1 MFHPE
6 VKSQKNEDICI
17 LIRVENHSYNY
28 ICECG
33 EAKALTVKECQNTKA
48 IFISHTHID
57 HFVNFDTILR
67 HQIGSKQRVIICGP
81 TDITQQVQSRIQS
94 YRWNLIAED
103 AITYEIRE
111 IQSDRTIKRA
121 ELKPPFWEIT
131 PLENLSQDAVYLN
144 DLFEVEYTI
153 LDHKTDTIA
162 YLFKGLDKTK
172 IDLQKGG
179 FKGGIWVKDL
189 KNAFETN
196 DPHCDIILEEKTY
209 KASDL
214 FHLIEVKKGK
224 KLGVIMDHAA
234 SPSNHK
240 NILTTFKNADQ
251 VFIES
256 FYKVE
261 DKERAISNYHSYSS
275 ESGRIMKECQI
286 KEAIPVHFSRKYDD
300 LEIDELIKEFES
312 AYKGI

>member
-1 MFHPE
+1 MFIPE
-6 VKSQKNEDICI
+6 VKSQKDEDICI

-48 IFISHTHID
+48 VFISHTHID

-67 HQIGSKQRVIICGP
+67 HQIGGKQRVIICGP
-81 TDITQQVQSRIQS
+81 TDITKQVQSRIQS

-103 AITYEIRE
+103 AITYEVRE
-111 IQSDRTIKRA
+111 IQSDRSIKRA

-131 PLENLSQDAVYLN
+131 PLEDLQSSNVYEN
-144 DLFEVEYTI
+144 DLFEVTYTI

-162 YLFKGLDKTK
+162 YLFKGRDTTK
-172 IDLQKGG
+172 IDLQKGD
-179 FKGGIWVKDL
+179 FKGGRWVKEL
-189 KNAFETN
+189 KTAFEN
-196 DPHCDIILEEKTY
+196 DDLDIEITINENTY

-214 FHLIEVKKGK
+214 FHLINVKKGK

-240 NILTTFKNADQ
+240 NILETFTEADQ

-256 FYKVE
+256 FYKEE
-261 DKERAISNYHSYSS
+261 DKEGAISNYHSYSS
-275 ESGRIMKECQI
+275 ESGRIMKDSQV
-286 KEAIPVHFSRKYDD
+286 KEAIPVHFSRKYSQEDI
-300 LEIDELIKEFES
+300 EELIKEFES
-312 AYKGI
+312 AYKN

>member
-1 MFHPE
+1 MFLPE
-6 VKSQKNEDICI
+6 VKSQKDEDICI

-67 HQIGSKQRVIICGP
+67 HQIGSKQRIIICGP
-81 TDITQQVQSRIQS
+81 KGITKQVQSRIQS
-94 YRWNLIAED
+94 YCWNLITED
-103 AITYEIRE
+103 AIIYEVRE
-111 IQSDRTIKRA
+111 IQSQGTITSA

-131 PLENLSQDAVYLN
+131 PLEDASNPSIYEN
-144 DLFEVEYTI
+144 ELFEVTYTI
-153 LDHKTDTIA
+153 LDHKTETIA
-162 YLFKGLDKTK
+162 YLFKGRDKTK
-172 IDLQKGG
+172 IDLQKGD
-179 FKGGIWVKDL
+179 FKGGKWVKDL
-189 KNAFETN
+189 KTAFEID
-196 DPHCDIILEEKTY
+196 DPNCNINIGDKIY

-214 FHLIEVKKGK
+214 FYLIEVKKGK

-234 SPSNHK
+234 SLVNHK
-240 NILTTFKNADQ
+240 NILTTFKDVDQ

-261 DKERAISNYHSYSS
+261 DKEAAISNYHSYSL
-275 ESGRIMKECQI
+275 ESGRIMKECQV
-286 KEAIPVHFSRKYDD
+286 KEAIPVHFSRKYN
-300 LEIDELIKEFES
+300 EIEIEELIKEFES
-312 AYKGI
+312 AYKK